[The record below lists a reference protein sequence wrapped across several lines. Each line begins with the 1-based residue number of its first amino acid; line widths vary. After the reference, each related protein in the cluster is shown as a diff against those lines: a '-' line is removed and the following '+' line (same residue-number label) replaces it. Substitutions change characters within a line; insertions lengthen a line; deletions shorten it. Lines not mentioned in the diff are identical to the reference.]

1 MGKWSQVTSI
11 LKFLPIK
18 NKRESV
24 GGRERE
30 KEERREGGSGRE
42 REEEEEEGGG
52 AEGNPQ
58 TLSCLVLTTILDKL
72 SRTLA
77 SDISENSDNGGVA

>member
-1 MGKWSQVTSI
+1 MLGGGKERRR
-11 LKFLPIK
+11 K
-18 NKRESV
+18 
-24 GGRERE
+24 GGREGAGE
-30 KEERREGGSGRE
+30 KERKRRR
-42 REEEEEEGGG
+42 RRGG

>member
-1 MGKWSQVTSI
+1 MGGGKERRR
-11 LKFLPIK
+11 K
-18 NKRESV
+18 
-24 GGRERE
+24 GGREGAGE
-30 KEERREGGSGRE
+30 KERKRRR
-42 REEEEEEGGG
+42 RRRRG

-58 TLSCLVLTTILDKL
+58 TLSCLVITTILDKL